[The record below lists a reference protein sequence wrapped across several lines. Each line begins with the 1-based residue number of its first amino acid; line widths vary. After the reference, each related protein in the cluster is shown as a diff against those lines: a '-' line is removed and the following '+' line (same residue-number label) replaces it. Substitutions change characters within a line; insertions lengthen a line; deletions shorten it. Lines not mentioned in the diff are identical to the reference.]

1 MIFEHFAVNVAEAA
15 SVVEWYESNMGLKA
29 RVAEK
34 KPPFVTFL
42 EDSSGRVVIEF
53 YQRTDAP
60 VIDFSNKNSL
70 SFHVAFVSEDAEQ
83 DKKRLMESGATF
95 ELEVNLEDGSH
106 IVMLRDPW
114 GMPLQLCQRANP
126 F

>member
-1 MIFEHFAVNVAEAA
+1 MIFEHFAVNVADAV
-15 SVVEWYESNMGLKA
+15 SVVEWYESHMGLRA
-29 RVAEK
+29 RVADK
-34 KPPFVTFL
+34 KPPFMTFL
-42 EDSSGRVVIEF
+42 EDSIGRVVIEF

-60 VIDFSNKNSL
+60 VTDFSKENSL
-70 SFHVAFVSEDAEQ
+70 SFHVAFVSENAEE
-83 DKKRLMESGATF
+83 DKKRLMDNGATF

-114 GMPLQLCQRANP
+114 GMPLQLCQRAKP

>member
-1 MIFEHFAVNVAEAA
+1 MIFEHFAVNVADAP
-15 SVVEWYESNMGLKA
+15 SVVKWYVAHLGLKA
-29 RVAEK
+29 RVADK
-34 KPPFVTFL
+34 NPPFMTFL
-42 EDSSGRVVIEF
+42 EDGTGRVVIEF

-60 VIDFSNKNSL
+60 VSDFSKENSL
-70 SFHVAFVSEDAEQ
+70 SFHVAFVSENAEN
-83 DKKRLMESGATF
+83 DKKRLVESGATF
-95 ELEVNLEDGSH
+95 ELEVKLEDGSH

>member
-1 MIFEHFAVNVAEAA
+1 MIFEHFAVNVENLGL
-15 SVVEWYESNMGLKA
+15 VVDWYMTHMGLNP
-29 RVAEK
+29 RVSDW

-42 EDSSGRVVIEF
+42 EDSTGRVVLEF

-60 VIDFSNKNSL
+60 VTDFSKENSL
-70 SFHVAFVSEDAEQ
+70 SFHVAFVSENAEN
-83 DKKRLMESGATF
+83 DKKRLVESGATF
-95 ELEVNLEDGSH
+95 ELEVQLEDGSH

>member
-1 MIFEHFAVNVAEAA
+1 MIFEHFAVNVADAT
-15 SVVEWYESNMGLKA
+15 SVVDWYAANMGLKA

-42 EDSSGRVVIEF
+42 EDSTGRVVIEF
-53 YQRTDAP
+53 YQRADVKALDYSEVNP
-60 VIDFSNKNSL
+60 LN
-70 SFHVAFVSEDAEQ
+70 FHVAFVSEDAAK
-83 DKKRLMESGATF
+83 DKQRLMASGATF
-95 ELEVNLEDGSH
+95 ELEITLDDGSY

-114 GMPLQLCQRANP
+114 GLPLQLCQRANP

>member
-1 MIFEHFAVNVAEAA
+1 MIFEHFAVNVADAT
-15 SVVEWYESNMGLKA
+15 SVVEWYTLNMGLKA
-29 RVAEK
+29 RVADK
-34 KPPFVTFL
+34 KPPFVSFL
-42 EDSSGRVVIEF
+42 EDSTGRVVIEF

-60 VIDFSNKNSL
+60 VTDFSNENSL
-70 SFHVAFVSEDAEQ
+70 SFHVAFVSQNAEQ
-83 DKKRLMESGATF
+83 DKKRLVENGATF

>member
-1 MIFEHFAVNVAEAA
+1 MIFEHFAVNVADAP
-15 SVVEWYESNMGLKA
+15 SVVEWYVSNLGLKA

-42 EDSSGRVVIEF
+42 EDSTGRVVIEF
-53 YQRTDAP
+53 YQRADVKAM
-60 VIDFSNKNSL
+60 DYSNVNPL
-70 SFHVAFVSEDAEQ
+70 NFHVAFVSEDAEQ
-83 DKKRLMESGATF
+83 DKKRLMDMGATF
-95 ELEVNLEDGSH
+95 ELDVKLDDGSF

-114 GMPLQLCQRANP
+114 GLPLQLCQRANP

>member
-1 MIFEHFAVNVAEAA
+1 MIFEHFAVNVADAV

-29 RVAEK
+29 RVADK
-34 KPPFVTFL
+34 KTPFMTFL
-42 EDSSGRVVIEF
+42 EDSTGRVVIEL
-53 YQRTDAP
+53 YQRSDAP
-60 VIDFSNKNSL
+60 VTDFSKENSL
-70 SFHVAFVSEDAEQ
+70 SFHVAFVSENAEQ
-83 DKKRLMESGATF
+83 DKKRLLENGATF
-95 ELEVNLEDGSH
+95 EVEVNLEDGSH